1 MQDPSKIIDPLHDIA
16 LAMPEALAVVTPE
29 RTLRYDDLDRLV
41 TATARRLQTFGG
53 GPATRVGLC
62 LPNTWRA
69 LVLVLATIRAG
80 RVACLISTRVPPQG
94 VAVLLRK
101 VAAPVL
107 LTDRRDLAGHLPE
120 DGFVLRPEEVVGEE
134 GGSREAVPPMAVDQ
148 PATIVFTSGS
158 TGPAKAALHS
168 VGNHYF
174 SARGSNENIAL
185 GPGDRWLLVLPL
197 YHVGGLGV
205 VFRCMMAGATVVVPE
220 SGLATGE
227 AIRRYGV
234 THVSLVA
241 TQLGRLLKET
251 TISEGL
257 KAVLV
262 GGSAVGS
269 SLIREAHRRGLP
281 VHTTYGL
288 TETTSQVTTTP
299 PGASL
304 AQLGA
309 SGRCLPH
316 RRITV
321 AGDGEILVKG
331 AVLFQGYVEGD
342 TLHRPLDADGW
353 FHTGDLGELDADG
366 FLRLFGRIDSLFI
379 SGGEN
384 IHPEEIEQALCS
396 LDAVQ
401 QAVVVPVADATF
413 GQRPVA
419 FVKTAD
425 GAHEALAPRLEAM
438 LPRFKIPVAFYAWPD
453 DAPAPGMKID
463 RAFFAQLAQ
472 RMHRAEG

>member
-1 MQDPSKIIDPLHDIA
+1 MSEIIDPLYEA
-16 LAMPEALAVVTPE
+16 ASARPETLAVVAPE
-29 RTLRYDDLDRLV
+29 RVLSYGELDRLV
-41 TATARRLQTFGG
+41 AATARRLQRFGQ
-53 GPATRVGLC
+53 TRRVGLC
-62 LPNTWRA
+62 LPPTWRA

-80 RVACLISTRVPPQG
+80 SVACPISTRVPPRG
-94 VAVLLRK
+94 VAALLRK

-107 LTDRRDLAGHLPE
+107 ITDRKEWAGHLPE
-120 DGFVLRPEEVVGEE
+120 DIDVVVPEAVVETEE
-134 GGSREAVPPMAVDQ
+134 GFREAAPRLAVDQ
-148 PATIVFTSGS
+148 PATMVFTSGS
-158 TGPAKAALHS
+158 TGAAKAVLHS

-185 GPGDRWLLVLPL
+185 GPGDRWLLALPL

-205 VFRCMMAGATVVVPE
+205 VFRCVLAGATVVVPE
-220 SGLATGE
+220 PGLSTGE
-227 AIRRYGV
+227 ALRRYGI
-234 THVSLVA
+234 TQVSLVA

-251 TISEGL
+251 AISEGL

-262 GGSAVGS
+262 GGSAIGS
-269 SLIREAHRRGLP
+269 SLIREAYRRGLP

-304 AQLGA
+304 ARLGT
-309 SGRCLPH
+309 SGRCLLH
-316 RRITV
+316 RRVTV

-353 FHTGDLGELDADG
+353 FHTGDLGELDAEG
-366 FLRLFGRIDSLFI
+366 FLHLLGRIDSLFI

-396 LDAVQ
+396 LEAVQ
-401 QAVVVPVADATF
+401 QAVVVPVADARF

-472 RMHRAEG
+472 RVHRIE

>member
-1 MQDPSKIIDPLHDIA
+1 M
-16 LAMPEALAVVTPE
+16 VTPK
-29 RTLRYDDLDRLV
+29 RALRYDDLDRLV

-53 GPATRVGLC
+53 EPTTRVGLC

-80 RVACLISTRVPPQG
+80 RVACPISTRVPPQG

-101 VAAPVL
+101 VAASIL
-107 LTDRRDLAGHLPE
+107 LTDRRDVAGHLPE
-120 DGFVLRPEEVVGEE
+120 DGFVLTPEEVVGEE
-134 GGSREAVPPMAVDQ
+134 GGSREAVPPMAMDQ

-158 TGPAKAALHS
+158 TGEAKAALHS

-197 YHVGGLGV
+197 SHVGGLGV

-220 SGLATGE
+220 PGLATGE

-241 TQLGRLLKET
+241 TQLGRLLNEI

-262 GGSAVGS
+262 GGSAVPS
-269 SLIREAHRRGLP
+269 SLIREAHRRGFP
-281 VHTTYGL
+281 IHTTYGL

-304 AQLGA
+304 ARLGA

-316 RRITV
+316 RRVTV
-321 AGDGEILVKG
+321 AEDGEVLVKG

-342 TLHRPLDADGW
+342 TLHRPFDADGW

-366 FLRLFGRIDSLFI
+366 FLRLLGRIDSLFI

-419 FVKTAD
+419 FVKTA
-425 GAHEALAPRLEAM
+425 GGVPAREALAPRLEAM

-463 RAFFAQLAQ
+463 RAFFAQLAR
-472 RMHRAEG
+472 RMHRAEW